1 MSTKTL
7 DQRIEITPD
16 TTGGKPRIAGRRITV
31 QNIVIWHELMG
42 RSVDEIAT
50 EYNLSLSDI
59 YIALA
64 YYYEHK
70 NEIDEAIKE
79 TDSFIN
85 SLRQSIPT
93 KITPQR
99 NDKSN

>member
-7 DQRIEITPD
+7 DQRIVVTPG

-31 QNIVIWHELMG
+31 QNIVVWHELMG
-42 RSVDEIAT
+42 RGIDEIAT

-70 NEIDEAIKE
+70 NEIDKAIKE
-79 TDSFIN
+79 NDLFIKSFRH
-85 SLRQSIPT
+85 SKSS
-93 KITPQR
+93 KIASQR

>member
-7 DQRIEITPD
+7 DQRIEITPGI
-16 TTGGKPRIAGRRITV
+16 TGGKPRITGTRITV
-31 QNIVIWHELMG
+31 QNIVIWHEMMG

-50 EYNLSLSDI
+50 EYDLSLSDI

-64 YYYEHK
+64 YYFEHK
-70 NEIDEAIKE
+70 TEIDEAIKE
-79 TDSFIN
+79 TDSFIR

-93 KITPQR
+93 KLAPHP
-99 NDKSN
+99 DDDSH